1 MFEKAGLHEWE
12 TLVKKQLKTDNFL
25 ETLQKENLEGLE
37 VKPYYHQEV
46 KSLVNLPKIEE
57 STHLVSEYHE
67 EWEQDAYAFLLHQ
80 NVEDL
85 EDKVLFVDN
94 KALAEHIIA
103 EEANRYFSL
112 IDVFNSETYELDEN
126 LAKELLEKG
135 FERSIGVDVG
145 SFQNA
150 GASIT
155 QQLGIALAKTKD
167 LVEKF
172 GVSVLD
178 SLVTK
183 IAIGPNYFFEIAKIR
198 AYKLVFNQLSKELGE
213 DQLAYIFA
221 ETSLRNKAIDDEE
234 NNLIRSTLELA
245 AGMIGGADA
254 VFANN
259 FKMKNPTKLSDEI
272 SFKQQIVLAYES
284 IINVF
289 EDAGN
294 GSYYIE
300 DLTQQIAKKSWAYF
314 LELEELGGFSEAMKS
329 GKIQN
334 DVFEQATEEQRWVFE
349 SRIKL
354 IGVNLYPTKEITKSI
369 EQLYS
374 KDKIQAVRWAEAYE

>member
-1 MFEKAGLHEWE
+1 MFEKAGLQEWE
-12 TLVKKQLKTDNFL
+12 TLVKKQLKTDNYL
-25 ETLQKENLEGLE
+25 EILQKENLEGLE
-37 VKPYYHQEV
+37 VRPYYHQEV
-46 KSLVNLPKIEE
+46 KPLVTLPKIEE
-57 STHLVSEYHE
+57 NTNLVSEYHE
-67 EWEQDAYAFLLHQ
+67 EWEQDAFAFLLHQ
-80 NVEDL
+80 NVEGL
-85 EDKVLFVDN
+85 EDKVLFIDN
-94 KALAEHIIA
+94 KALAEHIIPDD
-103 EEANRYFSL
+103 ANRYLSL
-112 IDVFNSETYELDEN
+112 VDVFTSETGELDAN

-135 FERSIGVDVG
+135 FERSIGVDV
-145 SFQNA
+145 SFFQNA
-150 GASIT
+150 GASIA

-172 GVSVLD
+172 DSSILD

-198 AYKLVFNQLSKELGE
+198 ACKLVFNQLSQELGK

-294 GSYYIE
+294 GSYYVE
-300 DLTQQIAKKSWAYF
+300 DLTQQIAQKAWDYF
-314 LELEELGGFSEAMKS
+314 LELEALGGFSEAMKV

-334 DVFEQATEEQRWVFE
+334 DVFKQATEEQKWV
-349 SRIKL
+349 SDGKIKL
-354 IGVNLYPTKEITKSI
+354 IGVNLYPTKDITKNI
-369 EQLYS
+369 GQLYS